1 MRIGFMLAGLA
12 GAILATSITPA
23 SAQERPD
30 WCSEQSR
37 KNDAEWTICSTRS
50 LWDLEDQLNA
60 SYRVAMR
67 ELPPSQH
74 AILTSSQSDWL
85 RETRNACGSDVAC
98 LRGAYR
104 GRITTLQ
111 DVASRAH
118 F

>member
-1 MRIGFMLAGLA
+1 MLAA
-12 GAILATSITPA
+12 LATATLVTSIAPA

-30 WCSEQSR
+30 WCNEASR

-67 ELPPSQH
+67 ELPPSQKQ
-74 AILTSSQSDWL
+74 ILTSSQADWL

-104 GRITTLQ
+104 GRVNTLQ
-111 DVASRAH
+111 DVASRGH